1 MHVCTISAQKPTD
14 QRRPA
19 KTTADRAMAADS
31 DRSPGAECV
40 EGPDAAD
47 MPRGQI
53 QSILAQFLVH
63 RRLVGEEDAKKW
75 VRCDGWDEGH

>member
-47 MPRGQI
+47 MRPK
-53 QSILAQFLVH
+53 SKAYWPNFLVH
-63 RRLVGEEDAKKW
+63 RHLVGEEDAKKW